1 MIKCKK
7 SRKKYLFYQ
16 WKKSYSTYPGRNIW
30 NQLKWDTA
38 ESSKVIVTGD
48 WAMLDFTNMFLSLC
62 FLLISKALA
71 DEYSK
76 GYLRREHSIFK
87 GKMTKS
93 LLKIFMQESSK
104 IELFK
109 SWKAVFSRMF
119 HFLSRESWV
128 SSSFLSSLWI

>member
-1 MIKCKK
+1 
-7 SRKKYLFYQ
+7 
-16 WKKSYSTYPGRNIW
+16 
-30 NQLKWDTA
+30 
-38 ESSKVIVTGD
+38 
-48 WAMLDFTNMFLSLC
+48 MLDFTNMFLSLC

-104 IELFK
+104 IELFE
-109 SWKAVFSRMF
+109 VVEGCV
-119 HFLSRESWV
+119 LSYV
-128 SSSFLSSLWI
+128 SFPV

>member
-1 MIKCKK
+1 
-7 SRKKYLFYQ
+7 
-16 WKKSYSTYPGRNIW
+16 
-30 NQLKWDTA
+30 
-38 ESSKVIVTGD
+38 
-48 WAMLDFTNMFLSLC
+48 MFLSLC

-93 LLKIFMQESSK
+93 LIKIFMQESSK
-104 IELFK
+104 IELLK
-109 SWKAVFSRMF
+109 SWKAVFSLMF

>member
-1 MIKCKK
+1 
-7 SRKKYLFYQ
+7 
-16 WKKSYSTYPGRNIW
+16 
-30 NQLKWDTA
+30 
-38 ESSKVIVTGD
+38 
-48 WAMLDFTNMFLSLC
+48 MFLSLC

-104 IELFK
+104 MNCRGRQCSPVYSGI
-109 SWKAVFSRMF
+109 F
-119 HFLSRESWV
+119 HFLSRES
-128 SSSFLSSLWI
+128 